1 MDCNDNT
8 HYRKGNPMRL
18 FLYRAYTLATL
29 GAGVAVVS
37 FVAGATTH
45 AWAQGVLADKKD
57 DETLTS

>member
-1 MDCNDNT
+1 
-8 HYRKGNPMRL
+8 MRL

-45 AWAQGVLADKKD
+45 AWAQSVLADKKD
-57 DETLTS
+57 DETATS